1 MAEALAK
8 FVRYYNEVSLY
19 RGPFS
24 YILLSINTGV
34 KKSVRYTMDFVI
46 ERFVIWWF
54 HCKVQTLHLRMKRL
68 LTMYTIKDPATETMI
83 LFRVGIRVYYG
94 HGQCENGY

>member
-1 MAEALAK
+1 METG
-8 FVRYYNEVSLY
+8 YNEWPRHWQSLFATITRFRY
-19 RGPFS
+19 IEGLFL
-24 YILLSINTGV
+24 YILLSIITGV

-68 LTMYTIKDPATETMI
+68 LTMYTRKDPATET
-83 LFRVGIRVYYG
+83 R
-94 HGQCENGY
+94 

>member
-19 RGPFS
+19 RGPFL
-24 YILLSINTGV
+24 YILLSIITGV

-46 ERFVIWWF
+46 ERFVIM
-54 HCKVQTLHLRMKRL
+54 VVPL
-68 LTMYTIKDPATETMI
+68 
-83 LFRVGIRVYYG
+83 
-94 HGQCENGY
+94 

>member
-24 YILLSINTGV
+24 YILLSIITGV

-46 ERFVIWWF
+46 ARFVIWWF

-68 LTMYTIKDPATETMI
+68 LTMYTRKDPATET
-83 LFRVGIRVYYG
+83 R
-94 HGQCENGY
+94 